1 MKYSTE
7 YGEKIHKTSHR
18 SVFVVPKKRL
28 GGKRMID
35 VSDMERETLIQAL
48 KSLECYE
55 NDGYTIEQLKR
66 KLTVTRALEVE
77 IKSPHA
83 DWW

>member
-1 MKYSTE
+1 
-7 YGEKIHKTSHR
+7 
-18 SVFVVPKKRL
+18 
-28 GGKRMID
+28 MID

-55 NDGYTIEQLKR
+55 NDGYTVEQLKR